1 MPRKAPNTVFEHR
14 LSFGTY
20 ERQAIIAPIE
30 KTLKNVAITSQVASI
45 TVAGGAVLA
54 GTGLLLGAW
63 GLWRFIGADPLQEVK
78 DKVMDFNQKVGDE
91 IIGIINSNPPGKLD
105 DIAKEAAETVLG
117 EGALDFPAL
126 AAQLKTAS
134 AKKAKYCVAGSQHFD
149 EAQCIIATEEHRVAN
164 KKVQTAY
171 REMKDSR
178 KKSQDKGAIQATIDV
193 FKNGLFGDD

>member
-30 KTLKNVAITSQVASI
+30 KTLKNVAITSQVASV

-54 GTGLLLGAW
+54 GTGLLLGAY
-63 GLWRFIGADPLQEVK
+63 GLWRFIGADPIQEIK
-78 DKVMDFNQKVGDE
+78 DAVQNINEKVGDE
-91 IIGIINSNPPGKLD
+91 IIGLINSNPPGKLD

-134 AKKAKYCVAGSQHFD
+134 AKKTKYCVAGSQHFN
-149 EAQCIIATEEHRVAN
+149 EAQCIIATEEHRVMN

-178 KKSQDKGAIQATIDV
+178 KKSQEKGALGATWDV
-193 FKNGLFGDD
+193 FYKGVFG